1 MNDST
6 GVVDDSGVVDLCTSA
21 QPRDAEGDSLD
32 PGEGLRNFGF
42 CVWIKILRYIG
53 FIRD

>member
-32 PGEGLRNFGF
+32 PGEGSRNFWIL
-42 CVWIKILRYIG
+42 CVDKNFKIYRIYP
-53 FIRD
+53 